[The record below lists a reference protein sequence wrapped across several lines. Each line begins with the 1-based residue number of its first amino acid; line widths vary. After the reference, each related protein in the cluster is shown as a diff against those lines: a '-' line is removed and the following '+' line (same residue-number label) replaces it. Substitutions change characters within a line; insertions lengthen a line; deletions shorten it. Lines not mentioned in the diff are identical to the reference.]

1 MACISGYIYP
11 VKDKISGTFFLKGAD
26 CWGWATWGRAW
37 NIFEKDGT
45 KLLDELN
52 KRSLKKEFDFDN
64 TYPYVELLE
73 GQIAGINN
81 SWAVRW
87 YASAFLKN
95 MYCLYPGTSL
105 VQNIGFDGTGIH
117 SSNSTKWN
125 VQLAVEEV
133 DVKKIVAEQ
142 SAIGYDLFKSYFK
155 TLQPS
160 VSYKLKTF
168 LKKLIN

>member
-1 MACISGYIYP
+1 M
-11 VKDKISGTFFLKGAD
+11 
-26 CWGWATWGRAW
+26 